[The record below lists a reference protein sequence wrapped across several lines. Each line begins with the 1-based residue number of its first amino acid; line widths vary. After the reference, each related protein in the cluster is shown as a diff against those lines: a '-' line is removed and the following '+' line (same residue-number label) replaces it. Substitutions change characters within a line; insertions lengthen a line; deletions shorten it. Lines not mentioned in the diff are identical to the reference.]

1 MSNNFS
7 DDFEL
12 NEAYL
17 SVGVDLSEMD
27 EESLIL
33 DEDEIAEF
41 TLLSETFYVPLS
53 RVPKLIERYPLALTV
68 ADNLPTILV
77 EGFTLAWTKKSL
89 GIFAEILK
97 VSSSNEA
104 FNVKNIPYASLR
116 GLLEVGLN
124 NAARIQSYL
133 GFDKYT
139 LNPKN
144 TREPEPFAYINGGNE
159 EETKKVMRSIL
170 NDWITNYVKPFAK
183 KEKVLPEVIERLE
196 DLLEENELLTI
207 SPFKSHTLPWDWS
220 KETGT
225 TQAKDKHAYRMLA
238 DFVARQIAGHEI
250 FQGLGSVKR
259 IISSSG
265 TLTNGMAELITNPI
279 AGKFSLVIRLE
290 VVTYPSLHQP
300 LLKIDVSKRRWLTQ
314 LKSPSFVDR
323 RDISGYIFSEDY
335 SDRAFSFKIICQ
347 QDKNKNWCWVTD
359 KDFEAIRRQL
369 KLSMQPFD
377 GQQIALGAASNEKCK
392 VLLTYRDGLQ
402 DNSDS
407 YEDASEEDGIEKGVP
422 EIDKL
427 KAFEE
432 ITKILKP
439 LKIKPFDSYKPI
451 KSKHKLDDIASRM
464 INLPT
469 LLGAALEIL
478 ETNTDQNPNS
488 NRNPKP
494 YSEFTPNYLD
504 RLDDSQ
510 LNSILNKYFGIS
522 LEAIDSG
529 RKALK
534 FSKPKLPDQTQ
545 ELQAIIQANQ
555 AAMRRLYPNE
565 RLSLIVFYEDGLEV
579 EVKLL
584 KAIIPLL
591 WGDTLEVLFNRLPAN
606 THGLRDLLP
615 GNKLKAKERSRHR
628 VEAWESIAQQI
639 KDRRQQ
645 TFCLILA
652 PKFYPD
658 PDGQK
663 TVRPD
668 DKVNKPS
675 TRQALAAKAGAC
687 VQFLEPMGKTLTTK
701 RFKLG
706 NFFHRLQAALKDLLS
721 AHSGRIDS
729 VQEKVDKYLE
739 NISLE
744 ARPKEILSI
753 TIVRKQRGRVRG
765 PIKDTFLAVAM
776 RLKVDT
782 GKCELCCAYEKA
794 NRLEISPWKDFSH
807 AIAFIAQLSPVKLGD
822 KNEVRKTRFMEFVK
836 QIISN
841 SVEEG
846 AQPLIMI
853 DSSNCVQLWPWLAD
867 IRMDTNQIDLGQQ
880 YQWMQQEW
888 QGARIVRIRQ
898 DLAPGIIEKKAR
910 QLAETSLE
918 DTRSIKELQKLP
930 PSIEIPSASSSTGLF
945 RLTPKKTETNQTGCF
960 AYLSVGKRMPHQ
972 YSRGQSCYLPTRINI
987 HAEKDDGSRDKLYNK
1002 AGLAV
1007 HRIAT
1012 RKAFLGHWPT
1022 PNPLEIVVALKQP
1035 GDNPDNLALL
1045 VESLRYSFGHYRD
1058 WTTLPAPLFFERVV
1072 RDYISEFAI
1081 EDEDTEVEAES

>member
-1 MSNNFS
+1 MSSSFS

-12 NEAYL
+12 NEACFP
-17 SVGVDLSEMD
+17 VGVDLSELD
-27 EESLIL
+27 EESLTL
-33 DEDEIAEF
+33 DENEIAEI
-41 TLLSETFYVPLS
+41 TSLSETFYVPLS
-53 RVPKLIERYPLALTV
+53 RVPKLIKRYPLAFTV
-68 ADNLPTILV
+68 LDNLSTVLV

-89 GIFAEILK
+89 ATFAEILK
-97 VSSSNEA
+97 GSPSNES

-124 NAARIQSYL
+124 NAARIQSNL
-133 GFDKYT
+133 GLNKYA

-144 TREPEPFAYINGGNE
+144 PNEPEPFAYLNGGTE
-159 EETKKVMRSIL
+159 EEIKKVIRSIL
-170 NDWITNYVKPFAK
+170 NDWVTNYVKPFAE
-183 KEKVLPEVIERLE
+183 KEKVLPEIIDRLE
-196 DLLEENELLTI
+196 DFLEEEKLLKI
-207 SPFKSHTLPWDWS
+207 SSFKSHTLPWNWS

-225 TQAKDKHAYRMLA
+225 TQPKDKHDYKILA
-238 DFVARQIAGHEI
+238 DFVARQIAGHQI

-265 TLTNGMAELITNPI
+265 TFTNGVAELITNPI
-279 AGKFSLVIRLE
+279 NEKFSLVIRLE

-314 LKSPSFVDR
+314 LKSPSFDR

-347 QDKNKNWCWVTD
+347 QDKNKNWSWETD
-359 KDFEAIRRQL
+359 KDFEAIRREL
-369 KLSMQPFD
+369 KLSMQAFD
-377 GQQIALGAASNEKCK
+377 GQKIASGAASNEKCK
-392 VLLTYRDGLQ
+392 VVLTYRDGLQ

-407 YEDASEEDGIEKGVP
+407 SSDTSEEDGIEKGVP

-427 KAFEE
+427 EAFEE

-439 LKIKPFDSYKPI
+439 LNIKPFDSYKPV
-451 KSKHKLDDIASRM
+451 KSRHPLDDIASRM

-469 LLGAALEIL
+469 LLGAVLEVMEI
-478 ETNTDQNPNS
+478 NTDQNPDSNPNPNPNS
-488 NRNPKP
+488 K
-494 YSEFTPNYLD
+494 FTPNYLD
-504 RLDDSQ
+504 KLDDIK
-510 LNSILNKYFGIS
+510 LNSLLNKQFNLS

-534 FSKPKLPDQTQ
+534 FSKPKSPNQTQ
-545 ELQAIIQANQ
+545 ELQDIMQANQ

-565 RLSLIVFYEDGLEV
+565 RLSLIVFYEDGLET

-606 THGLRDLLP
+606 THGPRELLP
-615 GNKLKAKERSRHR
+615 GDKLKAKERSRHR

-639 KDRRQQ
+639 KNRRQQ

-658 PDGQK
+658 PDTQK
-663 TVRPD
+663 TAKRD

-687 VQFLEPMGKTLTTK
+687 VQFLEPIAKTLTTK

-721 AHSGRIDS
+721 AHSGRIDG

-739 NISLE
+739 NISPE

-753 TIVRKQRGRVRG
+753 TIVRKHKGRARGL
-765 PIKDTFLAVAM
+765 IENTFLAVAM

-782 GKCELCCAYEKA
+782 GKCDLCCAYEKGNTLA
-794 NRLEISPWKDFSH
+794 ISPWSSFSN

-836 QIISN
+836 QIVSN

-846 AQPLIMI
+846 AQPLVII
-853 DSSNCVQLWPWLAD
+853 DSSNCVQMWPWLAD
-867 IRMDTNQIDLGQQ
+867 IRMDANQIDLGQQ

-888 QGARIVRIRQ
+888 QGARIIRVRQ

-930 PSIEIPSASSSTGLF
+930 PSLEIPSASSSTGLF
-945 RLTPKKTETNQTGCF
+945 RLTPKKTEAETNQTGCV

-972 YSRGQSCYLPTRINI
+972 YSRGQSCYLSTLINT
-987 HAEKDDGSRDKLYNK
+987 HAEKDDGSKDKLYNK
-1002 AGLAV
+1002 AEEAV
-1007 HRIAT
+1007 HQIAT
-1012 RKAFLGHWPT
+1012 RKPF
-1022 PNPLEIVVALKQP
+1022 
-1035 GDNPDNLALL
+1035 
-1045 VESLRYSFGHYRD
+1045 
-1058 WTTLPAPLFFERVV
+1058 
-1072 RDYISEFAI
+1072 
-1081 EDEDTEVEAES
+1081 

>member
-1 MSNNFS
+1 MSNSFS
-7 DDFEL
+7 DNFEL
-12 NEAYL
+12 NEASL
-17 SVGVDLSEMD
+17 PLGVDLSEVD
-27 EESLIL
+27 DESLML
-33 DEDEIAEF
+33 DEDEIAEV
-41 TLLSETFYVPLS
+41 TSLSETFYIPLS
-53 RVPKLIERYPLALTV
+53 RVPKLIKRYPLAFTV
-68 ADNLPTILV
+68 PDNLSTVLV
-77 EGFTLAWTKKSL
+77 EGFTLTWTKKSL
-89 GIFAEILK
+89 ATFAELLK
-97 VSSSNEA
+97 VIPSHES

-124 NAARIQSYL
+124 NAARIQSNL
-133 GFDKYT
+133 GLNKYA
-139 LNPKN
+139 LNSKN
-144 TREPEPFAYINGGNE
+144 LKEPEPFAYLNGGTE
-159 EETKKVMRSIL
+159 EEIKKVIRSIL
-170 NDWITNYVKPFAK
+170 NDWVTNYVKPFAV
-183 KEKVLPEVIERLE
+183 KEQVLPEVIDRLE
-196 DLLEENELLTI
+196 DLLEEEELLKI
-207 SPFKSHTLPWDWS
+207 SSFKSHTLPWDWS

-225 TQAKDKHAYRMLA
+225 TQPKDKHAYRMLA

-265 TLTNGMAELITNPI
+265 TFTSGVAELITNPI
-279 AGKFSLVIRLE
+279 NEKFSLVIRLE

-314 LKSPSFVDR
+314 LKSPSFDR

-347 QDKNKNWCWVTD
+347 KDKNGKWSWVTD
-359 KDFEAIRRQL
+359 KDFEAIRRKL
-369 KLSMQPFD
+369 KLPMQPVD
-377 GQQIALGAASNEKCK
+377 GQQIASGAASNEKCK
-392 VLLTYRDGLQ
+392 VVLTYRDGLQ

-407 YEDASEEDGIEKGVP
+407 YEDTSEEDGIEKGVP

-427 KAFEE
+427 EAFEE
-432 ITKILKP
+432 ITKIIKP
-439 LKIKPFDSYKPI
+439 LKIKPFDSYKPV
-451 KSKHKLDDIASRM
+451 KSRHQLDDMASRM

-469 LLGAALEIL
+469 LLGAIL
-478 ETNTDQNPNS
+478 EVIEINTNS
-488 NRNPKP
+488 NFN
-494 YSEFTPNYLD
+494 SEFTPKYLD
-504 RLDDSQ
+504 KLDDTQ
-510 LNSILNKYFGIS
+510 LNSLLNKHFDIS
-522 LEAIDSG
+522 LEAIHSG

-534 FSKPKLPDQTQ
+534 FSKPKSPDQTQ
-545 ELQAIIQANQ
+545 ELQAIIHENQ

-565 RLSLIVFYEDGLEV
+565 RLSLIVFYEDGLET

-591 WGDTLEVLFNRLPAN
+591 WGDTFEVLFNRLPAD
-606 THGLRDLLP
+606 THGPRELLP

-628 VEAWESIAQQI
+628 VEAWESIAEQI
-639 KDRRQQ
+639 KNRRQQ

-663 TVRPD
+663 NGRPD

-687 VQFLEPMGKTLTTK
+687 VQFLEPMAKTLTTK

-721 AHSGRIDS
+721 AHSGRIDG

-739 NISLE
+739 SIAPS

-753 TIVRKQRGRVRG
+753 TIVRKQRGRARG
-765 PIKDTFLAVAM
+765 RIENTFLAVAM
-776 RLKVDT
+776 RLSVDT
-782 GKCELCCAYEKA
+782 GKCELCCAYEKGNA
-794 NRLEISPWKDFSH
+794 LAISPWSSFSD

-846 AQPLIMI
+846 AQPLVMI
-853 DSSNCVQLWPWLAD
+853 DSSNCVQMWPWLAD
-867 IRMDTNQIDLGQQ
+867 TRMDANQIDLGQQ

-888 QGARIVRIRQ
+888 QGARIIRIRQ

-910 QLAETSLE
+910 QLAETSLQ
-918 DTRSIKELQKLP
+918 DTRSLEELKKLP
-930 PSIEIPSASSSTGLF
+930 PSREIPSASSSTGLF
-945 RLTPKKTETNQTGCF
+945 RLTPKKTATNQTGCV

-972 YSRGQSCYLPTRINI
+972 YSRGQSCYRSTLINTP
-987 HAEKDDGSRDKLYNK
+987 AEKADGQSDKLYNN
-1002 AGLAV
+1002 ADLAV
-1007 HRIAT
+1007 HQIAT
-1012 RKAFLGHWPT
+1012 RSPFLGQWPT
-1022 PNPLEIVVALKQP
+1022 PNPLEIVVTLRQP
-1035 GDNPDNLALL
+1035 GDNPDSFALL
-1045 VESLRYSFGHYRD
+1045 IESLRYSFGHYRD

-1081 EDEDTEVEAES
+1081 EDEDE